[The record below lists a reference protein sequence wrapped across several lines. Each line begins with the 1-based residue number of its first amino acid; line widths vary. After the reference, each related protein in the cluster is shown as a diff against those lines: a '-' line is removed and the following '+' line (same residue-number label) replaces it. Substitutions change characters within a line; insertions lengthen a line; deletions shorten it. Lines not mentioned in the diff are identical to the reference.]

1 MQLKIAKIINS
12 LLAVLTVIILAL
24 AGGYF
29 FVYTRYPEFKT
40 TYLILFAVIAIALM
54 IFFRWMEE
62 GWDKRVITRMAKDGK
77 VALANIKS
85 SERVMRMRD
94 SAFTNFW
101 LYEFKADLVTPELET
116 LKDVKFWEKM
126 SAETDKIPN
135 GSVFVTYDPEKP
147 TQIFVVPNVLISQLP
162 ELMPAVRKIEAKA
175 SIRYLDTYFNKG
187 MVIRSM
193 KESLAEQRQAVEE
206 KKKKEG

>member
-54 IFFRWMEE
+54 IFFRWMED

-77 VALANIKS
+77 VALANIKT

-126 SAETDKIPN
+126 NAETDKIPN

-162 ELMPAVRKIEAKA
+162 ELMPAVRKIEANA
-175 SIRYLDTYFNKG
+175 SIRYLDTYYNKG

-193 KESLAEQRQAVEE
+193 KDSLVEQRQAVEE
-206 KKKKEG
+206 MKKKEG

>member
-12 LLAVLTVIILAL
+12 LLALLTVIILVL
-24 AGGYF
+24 AAGYF
-29 FVYTRYPEFKT
+29 FVYQRYLEFKT
-40 TYLILFAVIAIALM
+40 TYLILFVIIAIGLLL
-54 IFFRWMEE
+54 FFRWMEE

-101 LYEFKADLVTPELET
+101 LYEFVADLVTPDLQT

-126 SAETDKIPN
+126 NADTQQIPN
-135 GSVFVTYDPEKP
+135 GSVFVTYDPAKP

-162 ELMPAVRKIEAKA
+162 ELMPAVRKIETNAT
-175 SIRYLDTYFNKG
+175 IRYLDTFYNKG

-193 KESLAEQRQAVEE
+193 KDSLAEQRQAIEE
-206 KKKKEG
+206 MKKKEG

>member
-24 AGGYF
+24 AGGYI
-29 FVYTRYPEFKT
+29 FVYNRYPEFKT
-40 TYLILFAVIAIALM
+40 TYLVLFAIVAVVLM
-54 IFFRWMEE
+54 LFFRWMED

-77 VALANIKS
+77 VALANIKH

-101 LYEFKADLVTPELET
+101 LYEFVADLVTPDLQT

-126 SAETDKIPN
+126 NAETQQIPN
-135 GSVFVTYDPEKP
+135 GSVFITYDPEKP

-162 ELMPAVRKIEAKA
+162 ELIPVVRKIEANA
-175 SIRYLDTYFNKG
+175 SIR
-187 MVIRSM
+187 
-193 KESLAEQRQAVEE
+193 
-206 KKKKEG
+206 

>member
-1 MQLKIAKIINS
+1 
-12 LLAVLTVIILAL
+12 
-24 AGGYF
+24 
-29 FVYTRYPEFKT
+29 
-40 TYLILFAVIAIALM
+40 LM

-77 VALANIKS
+77 VALANIKH

-101 LYEFKADLVTPELET
+101 LYEFVADLVTPELET

-126 SAETDKIPN
+126 NVETDKIPN

-162 ELMPAVRKIEAKA
+162 ELMPAVRKIEANA
-175 SIRYLDTYFNKG
+175 SIRYLDTYYNKG
-187 MVIRSM
+187 MVIKSM
-193 KESLAEQRQAVEE
+193 KDSLTQQRQAVEE
-206 KKKKEG
+206 QKRKEG

>member
-12 LLAVLTVIILAL
+12 LLVLLTVIILAL

-29 FVYTRYPEFKT
+29 FVYNRYPEFKT
-40 TYLILFAVIAIALM
+40 TYLILFAIIAITLM
-54 IFFRWMEE
+54 IVFRWMEDS
-62 GWDKRVITRMAKDGK
+62 WDKRVITRMAKGGK
-77 VALANIKS
+77 VALANIKH

-101 LYEFKADLVTPELET
+101 LYEFVADLVTPELET

-126 SAETDKIPN
+126 NAETDKIPN

-162 ELMPAVRKIEAKA
+162 ELMPAVRKIEANA
-175 SIRYLDTYFNKG
+175 SIRYLDTYYNKG

-193 KESLAEQRQAVEE
+193 KASLAEQRQAVEE
-206 KKKKEG
+206 KKNKEG

>member
-12 LLAVLTVIILAL
+12 LLALLTVIILVL

-29 FVYTRYPEFKT
+29 FVYNRYPEFKT
-40 TYLILFAVIAIALM
+40 TYLILFALIALALM

-77 VALANIKS
+77 VALANIKH

-94 SAFTNFW
+94 SAFTNFR
-101 LYEFKADLVTPELET
+101 LYEFVADLVTPELET

-126 SAETDKIPN
+126 NVETDKIPN

-162 ELMPAVRKIEAKA
+162 ELMPAVRKIEANA
-175 SIRYLDTYFNKG
+175 SIRYLDTYYNKG
-187 MVIRSM
+187 MVIKSM
-193 KESLAEQRQAVEE
+193 KDSLTQQRQAVEE
-206 KKKKEG
+206 QKRKEG

>member
-12 LLAVLTVIILAL
+12 LLALLTVIILVL
-24 AGGYF
+24 AGGYI
-29 FVYTRYPEFKT
+29 FVFNRYPEYKT
-40 TYLILFAVIAIALM
+40 NYLIVFVIIAIGLM

-77 VALANIKS
+77 VALANIKR

-94 SAFTNFW
+94 STFTNFW
-101 LYEFKADLVTPELET
+101 LYEFVADLVTPELET
-116 LKDVKFWEKM
+116 LKEVKFWEKM
-126 SAETDKIPN
+126 NADTQQIPN

-162 ELMPAVRKIEAKA
+162 ELMPAVRKIEENAT
-175 SIRYLDTYFNKG
+175 IRYLDTYYNKG
-187 MVIRSM
+187 MVIKSM
-193 KESLAEQRQAVEE
+193 KDSLAQQRQAVEE
-206 KKKKEG
+206 RKNKEG

>member
-12 LLAVLTVIILAL
+12 LLALLTVIILAL
-24 AGGYF
+24 AGGYI
-29 FVYTRYPEFKT
+29 FVYNRYPEFKT
-40 TYLILFAVIAIALM
+40 TYLILFAIIAVALM

-77 VALANIKS
+77 VALANIKH

-94 SAFTNFW
+94 STFTNFW
-101 LYEFKADLVTPELET
+101 LYEFVADLVTPDLET

-126 SAETDKIPN
+126 NVDTQQIPN

-162 ELMPAVRKIEAKA
+162 ELIPVVRKIEANA
-175 SIRYLDTYFNKG
+175 SIRYMDTYYNKG

-193 KESLAEQRQAVEE
+193 RDSLKEQRQAVEDM
-206 KKKKEG
+206 KKKEG

>member
-12 LLAVLTVIILAL
+12 LLALLTVIILAL
-24 AGGYF
+24 AGGYI
-29 FVYTRYPEFKT
+29 FVYNRYPEFKT
-40 TYLILFAVIAIALM
+40 TYLILFAIIAVALM

-62 GWDKRVITRMAKDGK
+62 GWDKRVITRMAKEGN
-77 VALANIKS
+77 VALANIKR

-101 LYEFKADLVTPELET
+101 LYEFVADLVTPDLET
-116 LKDVKFWEKM
+116 MKDVKFWEKM
-126 SAETDKIPN
+126 NAETDKIPN

-162 ELMPAVRKIEAKA
+162 ELMPAVRKIEANA
-175 SIRYLDTYFNKG
+175 SIRYLDTYYNKG

-193 KESLAEQRQAVEE
+193 KDSLAEQRQAMEE
-206 KKKKEG
+206 KKKEG

>member
-1 MQLKIAKIINS
+1 MQLKIAKIINN

-24 AGGYF
+24 AGGYI
-29 FVYTRYPEFKT
+29 FVYNRYPEFKT
-40 TYLILFAVIAIALM
+40 TYLILFALIAIGLM
-54 IFFRWMEE
+54 VFFRWMEE

-77 VALANIKS
+77 VALANIKR

-101 LYEFKADLVTPELET
+101 LYEFGADLVTPDLQT

-126 SAETDKIPN
+126 NVDTGQIPN

-162 ELMPAVRKIEAKA
+162 ELMPVVRKIEANA
-175 SIRYLDTYFNKG
+175 SIRYLDTYYNKG
-187 MVIRSM
+187 MIIRSM
-193 KESLAEQRQAVEE
+193 KESLAEQRQAIEE
-206 KKKKEG
+206 IKKKEG

>member
-12 LLAVLTVIILAL
+12 LLVLLTVIILAL

-29 FVYTRYPEFKT
+29 FVYNRYPEFKT
-40 TYLILFAVIAIALM
+40 TYLILFAIIAVALM

-62 GWDKRVITRMAKDGK
+62 GWDKRVITRMAKNGK
-77 VALANIKS
+77 VALANIKR

-94 SAFTNFW
+94 STFSNFW
-101 LYEFKADLVTPELET
+101 LYEFVADLVTPELET

-126 SAETDKIPN
+126 NVDTQQIPN
-135 GSVFVTYDPEKP
+135 GSVFITYDPEKP

-162 ELMPAVRKIEAKA
+162 ELMPVVRKIEANA
-175 SIRYLDTYFNKG
+175 SIRYLDTYYNKG

-206 KKKKEG
+206 MKKKEQ

>member
-12 LLAVLTVIILAL
+12 LLALLTVIILVL

-29 FVYTRYPEFKT
+29 FVYNRYPEFKT
-40 TYLILFAVIAIALM
+40 TYLILFALIAIALM

-77 VALANIKS
+77 VALANIKH

-101 LYEFKADLVTPELET
+101 LYEFVADLVTPELET

-126 SAETDKIPN
+126 NVETDKIPN
-135 GSVFVTYDPEKP
+135 GSVFVTYDPEKL

-162 ELMPAVRKIEAKA
+162 ELMPAVRKIEANA
-175 SIRYLDTYFNKG
+175 SIRYLDTYYNKG
-187 MVIRSM
+187 MVIKSM
-193 KESLAEQRQAVEE
+193 KDSLTQQRQAVEE
-206 KKKKEG
+206 QKRKEG

>member
-40 TYLILFAVIAIALM
+40 TYLIIFAVIAIALM
-54 IFFRWMEE
+54 IFFRWMED

-77 VALANIKS
+77 VALANIKA

-126 SAETDKIPN
+126 NAETDKIPN

-162 ELMPAVRKIEAKA
+162 ELMPVVRKIEANA
-175 SIRYLDTYFNKG
+175 SIRYLDTYYNKG

-193 KESLAEQRQAVEE
+193 KDSLVEQRQAVEE
-206 KKKKEG
+206 MKKKEG

>member
-12 LLAVLTVIILAL
+12 LLVLLTVIILAL

-29 FVYTRYPEFKT
+29 FVYNRYPEFKT
-40 TYLILFAVIAIALM
+40 TYLILFALIAIALM

-62 GWDKRVITRMAKDGK
+62 GWDKRVITRMAKNGK
-77 VALANIKS
+77 VALANIKH
-85 SERVMRMRD
+85 SERIMRMRD

-101 LYEFKADLVTPELET
+101 LYEFVADLVTPELET

-126 SAETDKIPN
+126 NVETDKIPN

-162 ELMPAVRKIEAKA
+162 ELMPAVRKIEANA
-175 SIRYLDTYFNKG
+175 SIRYLDTYYNKG
-187 MVIRSM
+187 MVIKSM
-193 KESLAEQRQAVEE
+193 KDSLTQQRQAVEE
-206 KKKKEG
+206 QKRKEG

>member
-1 MQLKIAKIINS
+1 IINS
-12 LLAVLTVIILAL
+12 LLALLTVIILVL

-29 FVYTRYPEFKT
+29 FVYNRYPEFKT
-40 TYLILFAVIAIALM
+40 TYLILFALIAIALM

-77 VALANIKS
+77 VALANIKH

-101 LYEFKADLVTPELET
+101 LYEFVADLVTPELET

-126 SAETDKIPN
+126 NVETDKIPN

-162 ELMPAVRKIEAKA
+162 ELMPAVRKIEANA
-175 SIRYLDTYFNKG
+175 SIRYLDTYYNKG
-187 MVIRSM
+187 MVIKSM
-193 KESLAEQRQAVEE
+193 KDSLTQQRQAVEE
-206 KKKKEG
+206 QKRKEG